1 MIMRKFMLPAM
12 LLATATVLGGCQS
25 DNDTLRRAGVGA
37 GVGAAGGAVAGAVI
51 PGVSVGEGA
60 VAGAVAGGVIGAV
73 TADGRRYYWDDRGDC
88 FYVKDDRR
96 VYVERK
102 HCQD

>member
-1 MIMRKFMLPAM
+1 MRKFMVPAM
-12 LLATATVLGGCQS
+12 LLAAGTVLSGCQS
-25 DNDTLRRAGVGA
+25 DNQTLRSAGTGA
-37 GVGAAGGAVAGAVI
+37 AIGAAGGAVAGAVI

-88 FYVKDDRR
+88 FYVKDNRR
-96 VYVERK
+96 IYVERR
-102 HCQD
+102 HCRG

>member
-1 MIMRKFMLPAM
+1 MRKFMVPA
-12 LLATATVLGGCQS
+12 LLLVAGTGLSACAT
-25 DNDTLRRAGVGA
+25 DNQTLRRTGTGA
-37 GVGAAGGAVAGAVI
+37 AIGAAGGAVAGAVI

-73 TADGRRYYWDDRGDC
+73 TADGRRYYWDERGDC

-96 VYVERK
+96 IYVERR
-102 HCQD
+102 HCQS

>member
-1 MIMRKFMLPAM
+1 MRKFMVPTL
-12 LLATATVLGGCQS
+12 LLAVGTVLSGCET
-25 DNDTLRRAGVGA
+25 DNQTLRRTGTGA
-37 GVGAAGGAVAGAVI
+37 AIGAAGGAVAGAVI

-73 TADGRRYYWDDRGDC
+73 SGDGRRYYWDDRGDC

-96 VYVERK
+96 IYVDRK
-102 HCQD
+102 HCRG

>member
-1 MIMRKFMLPAM
+1 MRKLTLPAM
-12 LLATATVLGGCQS
+12 LLAAATVLGGCQS
-25 DNDTLRRAGVGA
+25 DNQTLRRAGVGA

-96 VYVERK
+96 IYVERK
-102 HCQD
+102 HCRD

>member
-1 MIMRKFMLPAM
+1 MRKLMLPAM

-60 VAGAVAGGVIGAV
+60 IAGAVAGGVIGAV
-73 TADGRRYYWDDRGDC
+73 TADGRR
-88 FYVKDDRR
+88 
-96 VYVERK
+96 
-102 HCQD
+102 

>member
-1 MIMRKFMLPAM
+1 MYRLTFSG
-12 LLATATVLGGCQS
+12 LLVAAGLSLGACAT
-25 DNDTLRRAGVGA
+25 DNRTLRDAAVGA

-60 VAGAVAGGVIGAV
+60 AAGAVAGGVIGAV
-73 TADGRRYYWDDRGDC
+73 TSDGRRYYWDERGDC

-96 VYVERK
+96 IYVERR
-102 HCQD
+102 HCRD